1 LISSQNLSR
10 LKGRQKKYVVGR
22 DPMQDFIAVPRFG
35 ARPGVLVF
43 SLMFLLGCAAGGC
56 DAKPGT
62 ESGSAPVPPGIEKMK
77 EQMKSQTKQQN
88 RAKGRTQPGGQQG
101 R

>member
-1 LISSQNLSR
+1 
-10 LKGRQKKYVVGR
+10 
-22 DPMQDFIAVPRFG
+22 MQDCIAFPRSG
-35 ARPGVLVF
+35 ARPRVLVS
-43 SLMFLLGCAAGGC
+43 SLIFLLGCAAGGC

-77 EQMKSQTKQQN
+77 EQMKSQMKQQI